1 MAAFRGTIR
10 VVAAGES
17 ISTEQVDRQDGL
29 SRDDA
34 GKWPGFLV
42 AVILVVV
49 AAAAGFLA
57 HVPGLNGYEGLWA
70 WPWRMLPSSPLY
82 PLLLLGAVPVFLA
95 HGALARG
102 KTTTGKA
109 LALLVV
115 GNLGLQ
121 IFLCGSQSDPFSLDR
136 IWQTVSSSQSTGYFT
151 DAVRL
156 MQIPGWLSSYPQ
168 LLPDLTL
175 HSSTK
180 PPGYLLYYTL
190 FIEVFGIRTG
200 AFWGGLTT
208 GFIGSLAVPATYWL
222 ARTYDV
228 EKEGAF
234 HAACLM
240 ALAPGLLLFFPGFD
254 QILSVVACLQ
264 LAVWRELLHRK
275 SVALAVAFGSIVFV
289 TTFFT
294 YSLLVLGVFLVLWLV
309 HHLRERPDEVGPIAV
324 RIALAVLVFVVLNLA
339 LWAIFHFEPIETF
352 RVAVAEQQAFAATR
366 PTTYWRT
373 VPMDIYQGAIGAG
386 FVLVVALVY
395 RFSILFGAEPSG
407 PLERPFLLIAL
418 VQIAVVAASMLLAI
432 ETTRLWIFLIPLV
445 AIPAGCEVA
454 RRPPGE
460 RWAAL
465 LGQLVLSGVTCQ
477 TMVFLRPT

>member
-1 MAAFRGTIR
+1 MEAIR
-10 VVAAGES
+10 ES
-17 ISTEQVDRQDGL
+17 IRAMSPDADDSTDQMDTPAASLRSDVR
-29 SRDDA
+29 A
-34 GKWPGFLV
+34 WPGFLV
-42 AVILVVV
+42 AVVLVVV

-57 HVPGLNGYEGLWA
+57 HTPGLNGYEGLWA
-70 WPWRMLPSSPLY
+70 WPWRMLPWSPLY

-109 LALLVV
+109 LALLVI

-136 IWQTVSSSQSTGYFT
+136 IWQTVASPESTGYFT
-151 DAVRL
+151 DAIRL
-156 MQIPGWLSSYPQ
+156 SRIPGWMSSYPQ
-168 LLPDLTL
+168 LLSQLTL

-180 PPGYLLYYTL
+180 PPGYLLYYM
-190 FIEVFGIRTG
+190 FFVEVFGERTG

-208 GFIGSLAVPATYWL
+208 GFLGALAVPATYWL
-222 ARTYDV
+222 ARTYKV
-228 EKEGAF
+228 QKEGAF
-234 HAACLM
+234 HAACLI
-240 ALAPGLLLFFPGFD
+240 AFAPGLLLFFPGFD
-254 QILSVVACLQ
+254 QILAAVACLQ
-264 LAVWRELLHRK
+264 LAVWRELLERK
-275 SVALAVAFGSIVFV
+275 SATLAVAFGAIVFL

-294 YSLLVLGVFLVLWLV
+294 YSLLVLGVFIVLWLARQ
-309 HHLRERPDEVGPIAV
+309 LRERPDEAGPIAV
-324 RIALAVLVFVVLNLA
+324 RVALAVLVFVALNLA
-339 LWAIFHFEPIETF
+339 LWAIVHFQPIETF
-352 RVAVAEQQAFAATR
+352 RAAVAEQQAFAATR
-366 PTTYWRT
+366 PTTFWRT
-373 VPMDIYQGAIGAG
+373 VPMDVYQGAMGAG

-407 PLERPFLLIAL
+407 PLERPFLVIAL
-418 VQIAVVAASMLLAI
+418 VQIAVVAVSMLLAI

-454 RRPPGE
+454 RRPPEE

-465 LGQLVLSGVTCQ
+465 LAQLVLVGVTCQ